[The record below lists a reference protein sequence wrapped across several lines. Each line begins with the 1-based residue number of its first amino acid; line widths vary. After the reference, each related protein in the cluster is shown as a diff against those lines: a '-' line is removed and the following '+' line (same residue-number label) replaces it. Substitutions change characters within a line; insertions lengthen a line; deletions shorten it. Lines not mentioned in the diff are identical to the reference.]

1 MKLEMRFL
9 LKRNK
14 ADVFVSVILLL
25 VFTFLILPVPHTVS
39 ANQDEKDQK
48 AYGCITVIPRGTIT
62 DNVVWKYVKD
72 TQPECGWNVGLRY
85 DDANW
90 LEGTSP
96 IGSPRYFVRT
106 NISSREIFLRKI
118 FRINKMPKNAIF
130 NIAVYGSID
139 VWINGRKVLSGINA
153 LHKPTYWNYRLN
165 ATEYLEEGENL
176 LAVHIQS
183 VVSEVYFD
191 CELLLE
197 EKSLEERI
205 IEFVKKQR
213 IDNYFSLSYS
223 DIETVFYITSI
234 LKALNKIDLIDRNKT
249 ITWIMSHRTIDGELG
264 EGVFQKYCIVET
276 LKNLNYSLK
285 PLEVE
290 YLVRKTLESYFK
302 ESKRKYELSH
312 TYYMLNI
319 LESLNM
325 LDRIGNTNEIIETIL
340 SLYANGYFIAPVT
353 HLSLEQTFYA
363 VKSLKILKA
372 LDLINKTEVIDFLLE
387 YYNSNTRIHIISL
400 DNTTLIYKPVW
411 QNAIK
416 ESFWIVELLKILNSL
431 EKIDIDKMVERA
443 ITFGERNDYYLVMLL
458 QTLGRL
464 NMFNVTSV
472 NYLMNGYNPIDG
484 SFKSGGDL
492 KSTEHALRILKNL
505 EKLDIID
512 GSMLVSSILSMQ
524 SEFFC
529 KANNTFCDIE
539 NAYRIVSILTTI
551 GSCEEIDK
559 NSIIEVLMKHQNP
572 DGGFSHVAICSYN
585 DGDKYYLRL
594 NSSLLN
600 TYLGVEILRMLD
612 MLSSYDIKP
621 IKNYVLSLKN
631 PDGSFGNSIKDTA
644 MAVITLALL
653 QSTEEIEETTIQYI
667 LKGQEEDGGFGDLES
682 TYFSLRAL
690 HMLNRLNDAVFSK
703 AVNYVLNLRNDDGGF
718 SGRMGELKSRLDY
731 TDYATSIL
739 SLRKPK
745 KYYVKIISNP
755 ESASHGVCGSGWYFA
770 GTNATLSADSMV
782 CNPHEKGKRFI
793 FKGWNGDV
801 ISDSQRITIAV
812 DSNKSI
818 VTNWKTQYLVTY
830 YGPSPFSTT
839 KHEEWYDERRV
850 FKINTTEVFDKD
862 PMSDYVF
869 DHWEVDGKALYGS
882 TLEIEVDSPKEI
894 IAIYRVELNLV
905 KTVTTVLK
913 ASLVS
918 IAILVAA
925 TKIALTL
932 RKIRRKKDKS
942 AVNRPK
948 TDEISSKIKRFGN
961 ALRENFKPSS

>member
-1 MKLEMRFL
+1 
-9 LKRNK
+9 
-14 ADVFVSVILLL
+14 
-25 VFTFLILPVPHTVS
+25 
-39 ANQDEKDQK
+39 
-48 AYGCITVIPRGTIT
+48 Y
-62 DNVVWKYVKD
+62 
-72 TQPECGWNVGLRY
+72 Y
-85 DDANW
+85 D
-90 LEGTSP
+90 
-96 IGSPRYFVRT
+96 
-106 NISSREIFLRKI
+106 
-118 FRINKMPKNAIF
+118 
-130 NIAVYGSID
+130 
-139 VWINGRKVLSGINA
+139 
-153 LHKPTYWNYRLN
+153 
-165 ATEYLEEGENL
+165 
-176 LAVHIQS
+176 
-183 VVSEVYFD
+183 
-191 CELLLE
+191 
-197 EKSLEERI
+197 
-205 IEFVKKQR
+205 
-213 IDNYFSLSYS
+213 
-223 DIETVFYITSI
+223 
-234 LKALNKIDLIDRNKT
+234 
-249 ITWIMSHRTIDGELG
+249 
-264 EGVFQKYCIVET
+264 
-276 LKNLNYSLK
+276 
-285 PLEVE
+285 
-290 YLVRKTLESYFK
+290 
-302 ESKRKYELSH
+302 
-312 TYYMLNI
+312 
-319 LESLNM
+319 
-325 LDRIGNTNEIIETIL
+325 
-340 SLYANGYFIAPVT
+340 
-353 HLSLEQTFYA
+353 
-363 VKSLKILKA
+363 
-372 LDLINKTEVIDFLLE
+372 
-387 YYNSNTRIHIISL
+387 SNTRIHIISL

-411 QNAIK
+411 HNAIK
-416 ESFWIVELLKILNSL
+416 ESFWIVESLKILDSL
-431 EKIDIDKMVERA
+431 EKIDVDEMVERA

-464 NMFNVTSV
+464 NMFNATSV

-512 GSMLVSSILSMQ
+512 RSMLASSILSMQ

-529 KANNTFCDIE
+529 KVNNTFCDIE

-551 GSCEEIDK
+551 GSCEKIDK
-559 NSIIEVLMKHQNP
+559 NSIIEMLMKHQNP
-572 DGGFSHVAICSYN
+572 DGGFSHVAVCSYN
-585 DGDKYYLRL
+585 DGNKYYFRL

-667 LKGQEEDGGFGDLES
+667 LKGQKEDGSFGDLES

-690 HMLNRLNDAVFSK
+690 CMLNRLDDAVFSK

-718 SGRMGELKSRLDY
+718 SGRTGELKSRLDC
-731 TDYATSIL
+731 TDYASSIL

-770 GTNATLSADSMV
+770 GTNATLSADLMI
-782 CNPHEKGKRFI
+782 CNPHIKGERFI
-793 FKGWNGDV
+793 FKYWNNGDV
-801 ISDSQRITIAV
+801 ISDSQRVTIVV

-818 VTNWKTQYLVTY
+818 VANWKMQYLVTY

-839 KHEEWYDERRV
+839 KHEEWYSEGEV

-862 PMSDYVF
+862 FMSDYVF
-869 DHWEVDGKALYGS
+869 DHWEVDGKKLYGS

-894 IAIYRVELNLV
+894 KAIYRAELNLV
-905 KTVTTVLK
+905 KIVITVLK

-932 RKIRRKKDKS
+932 RKTRRKRDKS

-948 TDEISSKIKRFGN
+948 INGN
-961 ALRENFKPSS
+961 SL